1 MRIIYFIKT
10 LRLIYFIPLKPLY
23 LLRLRGLKIGL
34 KVIFDFKTLRP
45 CLIKMVTAPAQMG
58 CPYLLLLQILVHHPE
73 VSA

>member
-34 KVIFDFKTLRP
+34 KVIFDFKTLR
-45 CLIKMVTAPAQMG
+45 LFSQMVTAP
-58 CPYLLLLQILVHHPE
+58 E
-73 VSA
+73 

>member
-34 KVIFDFKTLRP
+34 KVIFDFKTLR
-45 CLIKMVTAPAQMG
+45 LFSQKVTAPAQKDYHHL
-58 CPYLLLLQILVHHPE
+58 PLQILHHPE